1 MIVRPAAAADIGP
14 WSAMR
19 AQLWPDDDAAAH
31 AEDIADTLLSGDP
44 DQIAFV
50 AEGEDGAFLGFV
62 EASIRHDYVDGC
74 DTSPVAFGEGAFI
87 LPELRGTGVGRAL
100 VEAVADWGRA
110 KGCTELASNAL
121 LDNTASHAFHLG
133 VGFEETERVVF
144 LRRVLRRVRPAPRS
158 CAAIGRHR
166 PRR

>member
-1 MIVRPAAAADIGP
+1 MRIRPAIAADVEA
-14 WSAMR
+14 WAALR
-19 AQLWPDDDAAAH
+19 ARLWPDDDAASH
-31 AEDIADTLLSGDP
+31 ARDIADTFLSGDP
-44 DQIAFV
+44 DQVAFL
-50 AEGEDGAFLGFV
+50 AEDAQGAVLGFV

-87 LPELRGTGVGRAL
+87 VPGARGTGVGRAL

-121 LDNTASHAFHLG
+121 LENTASHAFHEA

-144 LRRVLRRVRPAPRS
+144 FRRML
-158 CAAIGRHR
+158 
-166 PRR
+166 

>member
-1 MIVRPAAAADIGP
+1 MKVRPATAEDIGP
-14 WSAMR
+14 WSHLR

-31 AEDIADTLLSGDP
+31 AADIAETFLSGNP

-50 AEGEDGAFLGFV
+50 AEDDTGRMIGFV
-62 EASIRHDYVDGC
+62 EASIRRDYVDGC

-87 LPELRGTGVGRAL
+87 LPGLRGTGVGRAL
-100 VEAVADWGRA
+100 LEAVADWGRA

-121 LDNTASHAFHLG
+121 LENTASHAFHEA

-144 LRRVLRRVRPAPRS
+144 FRRML
-158 CAAIGRHR
+158 
-166 PRR
+166 